1 MCHAFTQRL
10 IVFCE
15 RRAIT
20 ADVGECEPMAAC
32 DRRNPHARYL
42 AALPQ
47 SDGGGM
53 MAAPMSPQERLV
65 HRELLEDVTQFVYQE
80 ARLQDNHDYD
90 AWEALWTDDG
100 IYWIP
105 ANGEGTDPDNEMSI
119 IYDNRSRIA
128 LRVKQFHTG
137 KRFSQTPQ
145 SRLRRLV
152 SNIEI
157 LSSEGEEV
165 VVTANAMVFESA
177 TRGDQIWASRNEYR
191 LRREGGAFRMAGKKV
206 ILVNNEKPLWT
217 LSFLI

>member
-1 MCHAFTQRL
+1 MPAQT
-10 IVFCE
+10 
-15 RRAIT
+15 
-20 ADVGECEPMAAC
+20 
-32 DRRNPHARYL
+32 
-42 AALPQ
+42 
-47 SDGGGM
+47 
-53 MAAPMSPQERLV
+53 PQERMAQ
-65 HRELLEDVTQFVYQE
+65 RELLEDVTRFIYQE
-80 ARLQDNHDYD
+80 ARLQDNHEYD

-128 LRVKQFHTG
+128 LRIKQFHTG
-137 KRFSQTPQ
+137 KRFSQTPL

-157 LSSEGEEV
+157 LGSKGNEV

-177 TRGDQIWASRNEYR
+177 TRGDQIWVSRNEYKLR
-191 LRREGGAFRMAGKKV
+191 LVDAQWRMATKKV